1 MKKSVILVLVGFF
14 VILFALLVWVLII
27 NNPASPDSKTAP
39 TSDSNTIK
47 YIGLSNLVDAGV
59 EIERVRSVKAFLD
72 QYMALNN
79 INTVKV
85 ERDGIVCLP
94 ETREACVFIV
104 TIGLDKLTASLNYS
118 SSGYDSMILKNTD
131 GVVVY
136 DSETAPETH
145 D

>member
-1 MKKSVILVLVGFF
+1 MRNRVILVLVGFF
-14 VILFALLVWVLII
+14 SIVFILLVLMSI
-27 NNPASPDSKTAP
+27 NKPVNQVSNTQP
-39 TSDSNTIK
+39 TDESNTIK
-47 YIGLSNLVDAGV
+47 YIGLSNLVDKGV

-72 QYMALNN
+72 QYMDLNN
-79 INTVKV
+79 SLSTITI
-85 ERDGIVCLP
+85 ERNGIVCLP